1 MSNESISGHRKLGKA
16 SKDLVIISIIAVIFF
31 IFAVVFNFFE
41 ILEEWRKYG
50 EHFQLN
56 EIVLVLVILAFSFGI
71 FSYRRWRELK
81 NEIPK
86 SEHAEAKIRLLALT
100 VASAKDCISIT
111 DINDNILFLNDSFLT
126 TYGYSD
132 EELLGKN
139 ISIIRSPAMNAK
151 VANQILSATL
161 AGGWYGEV
169 INRRKNGSDFPVE
182 VWTSIVKNELG
193 ETVALVGVARD
204 ITDRTRAEEKLL
216 YHNEFQ
222 RVITTISTEF
232 IKVDTLR
239 IDEAIKKSL
248 QHLGEFVKVDR
259 SYVFMF
265 SDDGTKMDNTFEWC
279 AEGIEP
285 EIKNLKGLSVEVFP
299 WWMQILRRFE
309 NIIVPNVS
317 DMPVEANA
325 EKKILQMQDIKS
337 VVVIPMVSSNLLIGF
352 LGFDSVQF
360 ERTWTNDEVSLLRI
374 VGTIFADVIEK
385 NKSEEK
391 LRRNEQHQKLVLN
404 SLPMVF
410 YTGKAT
416 ADLATTWISNQVEQ
430 MTGFTPKEFTEN
442 ATFWQT
448 RLHPDDRERVL
459 FDYEKV
465 LEKNYILT
473 EYRWL
478 CADGSYRWFT
488 DHIVLT
494 RDDQDKPKE
503 TVGIWIDIT
512 ERKQM
517 EKTLQRIEEQYRT
530 LVNTLNDGVLLVN
543 NDDVI
548 LFVNN
553 NLCQML
559 GYKEE
564 ELIGKVGLH
573 ILVDEFFREIIKEK
587 NRLRKDGIADRYEIQ
602 VLKKSG
608 EPFWVD
614 VSGAPMKDREGS
626 IYGSV
631 AILSDMTERKQSEEE
646 REKLLIELRD
656 ALANVKTL
664 SGLVPICSLC
674 KKVRDDKGYWE
685 QVESYIMK
693 HSDAIFSHGYC
704 PECAQKYLDDFKKST
719 KPTA

>member
-1 MSNESISGHRKLGKA
+1 MSMEYIRVHRKWGKA
-16 SKDLVIISIIAVIFF
+16 FKDLAIILIIAVIFF
-31 IFAVVFNFFE
+31 AFAVVFNFFE
-41 ILEEWRKYG
+41 IVEEWRRYG
-50 EHFQLN
+50 EHFQLD

-81 NEIPK
+81 NEIAK
-86 SEHAEAKIRLLALT
+86 SEHAEAKIRLLAQT

-111 DINDNILFLNDSFLT
+111 DINNNILFLNESFLT
-126 TYGYSD
+126 TYGYSN
-132 EELLGKN
+132 EELVGNN
-139 ISIIRSPAMNAK
+139 ISIIRSLAMKAE
-151 VANQILSATL
+151 VANQILPATL

-169 INRRKNGSDFPVE
+169 INHRKDGADFPVE
-182 VWTSIVKNELG
+182 LWTSIVKNELG
-193 ETVALVGVARD
+193 ETVALVGVGRD

-239 IDEAIKKSL
+239 IDEAIEKSL

-259 SYVFMF
+259 SYIFMF
-265 SDDGTKMDNTFEWC
+265 SEDGTKMDNTFEWC

-285 EIKNLKGLSVEVFP
+285 EIKNLKGLPVEVFP

-325 EKKILQMQDIKS
+325 EKEILQMQDIKS
-337 VVVIPMVSSNLLIGF
+337 VVVVPMVSSNLLVGF
-352 LGFDSVQF
+352 LGFDSVKF
-360 ERTWTNDEVSLLRI
+360 KRTWTNDEVSLLRI
-374 VGTIFADVIEK
+374 AGTIFADVIEK

-391 LRRNEQHQKLVLN
+391 LLRNEQHQKLVLN

-410 YTGKAT
+410 YAGRAS
-416 ADLATTWISNQVEQ
+416 ADLATTWISNQVEK
-430 MTGFTPKEFTEN
+430 MTGFAPKEFTEN
-442 ATFWQT
+442 TTFWQT

-459 FDYEKV
+459 LDYGKV
-465 LEKNYILT
+465 LKTNYITT
-473 EYRWL
+473 EYRWH

-488 DHIVLT
+488 DHLVLT
-494 RDDQDKPKE
+494 RDEQGIPKE

-517 EKTLQRIEEQYRT
+517 EMTLQRIEEQYRT
-530 LVNTLNDGVLLVN
+530 LVNTLNDSAILAN

-553 NLCQML
+553 SLCQML
-559 GYKEE
+559 GYQEE
-564 ELIGKVGLH
+564 ELVGKVGLQ
-573 ILVDEFFREIIKEK
+573 ILVDENYREIIKEK
-587 NRLRKDGIADRYEIQ
+587 NRLRTNGIADRYEIQ

-608 EPFWVD
+608 EPIWVY
-614 VSGAPMKDREGS
+614 VSGAPMKDREGH

-631 AILSDMTERKQSEEE
+631 AILSDMSERKQSEEE
-646 REKLLIELRD
+646 REKLFLELRD

-664 SGLVPICSLC
+664 SGLVPICASC
-674 KKVRDDKGYWE
+674 KKIRDDKGYWE

-693 HSDAIFSHGYC
+693 HSDAVFSHGFC
-704 PECAQKYLDDFKKST
+704 PECAKKYMDDLKKMT
-719 KPTA
+719 KPTP